1 MEINVIGVGV
11 TGYATAE
18 VLRRLGHLVRI
29 HDADLDRQ
37 GELEGLGY
45 MPLVAG
51 CGEVTF
57 FCVPE
62 WKLED
67 ALESTLN
74 GGLWVV
80 RSTTRPGDTRAFQET
95 HSRHIVHL
103 PEFLRESTALA
114 DALTPDRI
122 VVGECC
128 QEHGN
133 LVIDLFAPLMA
144 PIVRTDSATSE
155 MVKLVSNAHL
165 STLISFWNEVHQ
177 ICERFQINSTVLG
190 RAVSMDNRIS
200 PYGAVMHGKP
210 FGGFCLPKDL
220 NALINAAE
228 LVSCQ
233 PVLLESVRQVNR
245 NLEANGATQI
255 ANGRMA
261 RI

>member
-1 MEINVIGVGV
+1 
-11 TGYATAE
+11 
-18 VLRRLGHLVRI
+18 
-29 HDADLDRQ
+29 
-37 GELEGLGY
+37 
-45 MPLVAG
+45 
-51 CGEVTF
+51 
-57 FCVPE
+57 
-62 WKLED
+62 
-67 ALESTLN
+67 
-74 GGLWVV
+74 
-80 RSTTRPGDTRAFQET
+80 
-95 HSRHIVHL
+95 
-103 PEFLRESTALA
+103 
-114 DALTPDRI
+114 
-122 VVGECC
+122 
-128 QEHGN
+128 
-133 LVIDLFAPLMA
+133 
-144 PIVRTDSATSE
+144 